1 MPASAFH
8 DKTYGSIERGNVLGD
23 RSSVRQSR
31 YFRQYESGNAV
42 KSILGTDNL
51 RWDVDRKEGVFQG
64 HAVYDGS
71 RQEYDNEA
79 VVRAAADQQ
88 ADRQPQTYAPVQP
101 AATQQPSRK
110 QLGVGSGRSTMSTT
124 DDALWNAVGS
134 RDLAEVQR
142 LLRAGLDVNF
152 VDQHGSGAL
161 HKAARSGRVEVLVF
175 MVTY

>member
-51 RWDVDRKEGVFQG
+51 RWDVERKEGVFQG

-79 VVRAAADQQ
+79 AARAAADQQ
-88 ADRQPQTYAPVQP
+88 ADRQPQTCAPVQHGCHS
-101 AATQQPSRK
+101 ATEPQAT
-110 QLGVGSGRSTMSTT
+110 GR
-124 DDALWNAVGS
+124 WE
-134 RDLAEVQR
+134 RP
-142 LLRAGLDVNF
+142 LDNVH
-152 VDQHGSGAL
+152 D
-161 HKAARSGRVEVLVF
+161 R
-175 MVTY
+175 